1 MTRSRGCTRS
11 RRRPSGSA
19 SAGRRRTTW
28 PVSTRRPVVARGSRS
43 SGSAIA
49 CGFLAGPCLNWPK
62 SAGSSPCPSS
72 PLTPIAG
79 GGRSVGR
86 SGCGVQSVPRRERP
100 GGRARRR
107 LGRRAGPLARLVGV
121 AARLTSSCWC
131 RRTEVVVLE
140 IVVRFAPDLVG
151 RRVPGWAAGHR
162 SISTHDVSQTGG
174 GSIRSI
180 VCTRSIDRSKEATLP
195 TPVLSAQATR

>member
-1 MTRSRGCTRS
+1 M
-11 RRRPSGSA
+11 
-19 SAGRRRTTW
+19 
-28 PVSTRRPVVARGSRS
+28 VARGSRS

-79 GGRSVGR
+79 SGRSVGR
-86 SGCGVQSVPRRERP
+86 SGCGVQSGPRRERP

-107 LGRRAGPLARLVGV
+107 LGRRAGPLGRLVGV

-162 SISTHDVSQTGG
+162 SISTHRRESDRRRLDPLDRVHAVNRPVE
-174 GSIRSI
+174 GSDLADPGALGAGDE
-180 VCTRSIDRSKEATLP
+180 VGLGEVDAVGLVHLDRP
-195 TPVLSAQATR
+195 QQ